1 LTDGASLCQIM
12 PAQTSKYNSI
22 QKISRKLN
30 LENWKILAF
39 GDDYNDLE
47 MLEKADIG
55 VAMGNAEEQIK
66 AVADFVTL
74 SNEEDVVAVFLS
86 SYIEDSVF
94 SRG

>member
-1 LTDGASLCQIM
+1 MTDGASLCQIM